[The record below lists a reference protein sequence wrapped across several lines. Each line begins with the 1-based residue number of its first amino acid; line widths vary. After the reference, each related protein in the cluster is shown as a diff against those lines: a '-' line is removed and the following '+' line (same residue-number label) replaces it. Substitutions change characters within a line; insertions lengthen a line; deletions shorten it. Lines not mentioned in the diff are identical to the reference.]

1 MHTLG
6 TRFSI
11 FNKTANNPTAYAEAF
26 MHRGKTNVSRYAF
39 ATTVMILLLS
49 SQLQATEWAKK
60 LFTEY
65 NHDFGTVARA
75 AKAEHVFEITNPFKE
90 PIHIAAVRAS
100 CGCSTPTIMKD
111 TLNTWEKGGIH
122 VRYNTRTFTGK
133 KNATITVVID
143 RPYYAE
149 VQLNVKGYIR
159 SDVVIHPGAVNFGSV
174 DQGTPTTQT
183 VSVNYAGRP
192 DWQIVDVQSA
202 NANFEVELDETRR
215 GAGRVDYQ
223 LMVRA
228 KGSMPAGYFNEQL
241 VLVTNDARAT
251 QVPLRL
257 EGNVI
262 SSLTVSPASLFMGV
276 VKPGEKVKKTLV
288 IRGKTPFKLKSVS
301 CGDSSFEFQP
311 TDESKEMHLV
321 PVVFTASEA
330 GKITQTIVI
339 ETDQGRKAA
348 CTATATVEE

>member
-1 MHTLG
+1 M
-6 TRFSI
+6 
-11 FNKTANNPTAYAEAF
+11 
-26 MHRGKTNVSRYAF
+26 V
-39 ATTVMILLLS
+39 LLWS
-49 SQLQATEWAKK
+49 SQLQSAEWAKK

-90 PIHIAAVRAS
+90 PIHIASVRAS

-122 VRYNTRTFTGK
+122 VRYNTRTFTGQK
-133 KNATITVVID
+133 KATITVVID

-159 SDVVIHPGAVNFGSV
+159 SDVVIHPGVVNFGSV
-174 DQGTPTTQT
+174 DQGTKTTQAVT
-183 VSVNYAGRP
+183 VNYAGRS

-202 NANFEVELDETRR
+202 NTNFEVELDETRR
-215 GAGRVDYQ
+215 AAGRVDYK
-223 LMVRA
+223 LLVRA

-241 VLVTNDARAT
+241 VLVTNDTRAT
-251 QVPLRL
+251 QVPLRV
-257 EGNVI
+257 EGNVV

-276 VKPGEKVKKTLV
+276 VKPGDTVKKTLV
-288 IRGKTPFKLKSVS
+288 IRGKTPFKIKKVS
-301 CGDSSFEFQP
+301 CKDGCFEFEP
-311 TDESKEMHLV
+311 TQEAKEMHLV
-321 PVVFTASEA
+321 PVVFTAPA
-330 GKITQTIVI
+330 PGKITQNIVI
-339 ETDQGRKAA
+339 ETDQGRTAA